1 MAEYLLEK
9 TDHEVVVATR
19 RTSHDNTK
27 NLSEVLGHP
36 RFRLETVDLADAQ
49 SITALIRNEK
59 PDYFIN
65 LGGSTFVPES
75 ASSPAS
81 VLTVNS
87 IALIHILEAVRQY
100 VPHCRVF
107 SAGSSMEA
115 ECSSIYAVSKI
126 AAGNICRVYRERY
139 GMYVVHGIMHNHVS
153 PHQAETFVAQK
164 VARGVA
170 RIAKAIKEGKS
181 FDALELGNLDARK
194 DFSHASDFV
203 DGIWKMLNQVAF
215 SNGRPDSVSEEEH
228 TNTWLR
234 AGGWSPQ
241 GYTLCS
247 GESHS
252 VRELVEKAFD
262 TAGVKGYW
270 FKRTNRPEDEYYGQA
285 FLGGLMGGG
294 PVEEVPGKIYRDSSH
309 VSGLGWNR
317 VLVSINPSFYRP
329 LDTPAQPGDSSA
341 IRRELGWS
349 PQVSFDD
356 LVREMVL
363 SAMEEISS

>member
-1 MAEYLLEK
+1 
-9 TDHEVVVATR
+9 
-19 RTSHDNTK
+19 
-27 NLSEVLGHP
+27 
-36 RFRLETVDLADAQ
+36 VDLADAQ

-59 PDYFIN
+59 PDYFVN

-115 ECSSIYAVSKI
+115 ECSSVYAVSKI
-126 AAGNICRVYRERY
+126 AAGNVCKVYRERY

-153 PHQAETFVAQK
+153 PRQAETFVAQK

-234 AGGWSPQ
+234 ARGWSPK
-241 GYTLCS
+241 GYILCS
-247 GESHS
+247 GELHS
-252 VRELVEKAFD
+252 VRELVEKAFSAANIID
-262 TAGVKGYW
+262 IQTNQGPQGNQQVQVRWIGEGTKETYQLGGMQTCVSESGWDSSWGYW
-270 FKRTNRPEDEYYGQA
+270 KD
-285 FLGGLMGGG
+285 
-294 PVEEVPGKIYRDSSH
+294 
-309 VSGLGWNR
+309 
-317 VLVSINPSFYRP
+317 LVRINPSFYRP
-329 LDTPAQPGDSSA
+329 LDTPTQPGDSSA

-356 LVREMVL
+356 LVGEMVKA
-363 SAMEEISS
+363 AMEEIYS